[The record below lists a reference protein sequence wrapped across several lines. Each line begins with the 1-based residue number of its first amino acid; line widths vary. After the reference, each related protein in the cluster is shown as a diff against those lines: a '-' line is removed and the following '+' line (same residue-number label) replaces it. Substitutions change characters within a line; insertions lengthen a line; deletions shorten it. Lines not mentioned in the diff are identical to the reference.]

1 MKRSRTESYR
11 ISIAPYILCVAF
23 FLSLTLAAPTAF
35 AGALTVHVGP
45 PGIGSGGANPLSL
58 PPVDIREY
66 EVEYLTSRD
75 FETCLSVSPGIF
87 FGKRTRI
94 LGDGV
99 YVGLGGGIVIDT
111 NGAGPGAYSSIGY
124 NTSGSFIQFNM
135 EVKQAIG
142 IDSKSHKL
150 ISPYALRIGAT
161 FVL

>member
-1 MKRSRTESYR
+1 MKWSRAELCR
-11 ISIAPYILCVAF
+11 ISIALYMLFAGLF
-23 FLSLTLAAPTAF
+23 SLALPTPSAF
-35 AGALTVHVGP
+35 AGALTLHVGP
-45 PGIGSGGANPLSL
+45 PGIGSGGANPLSI
-58 PPVDIREY
+58 PPVNILEY
-66 EVEYLTSRD
+66 EVEYITSND

-94 LGDGV
+94 LRGST

-142 IDSKSHKL
+142 IDSTSHKL

-161 FVL
+161 FIL